1 MVLEKRSPNL
11 RGTICVIR
19 AAKLWGKIQ
28 SGNAE
33 RGERCPVSTDLEMIH
48 GSLRVMWDTADENLA
63 LVSISVP
70 VTAGNAHAK
79 VIAFYSSCF
88 DAATS
93 ITDADEPVDCF

>member
-1 MVLEKRSPNL
+1 MAYKSLRDFIAMLEEAGDLKRI
-11 RGTICVIR
+11 T
-19 AAKLWGKIQ
+19 A
-28 SGNAE
+28 
-33 RGERCPVSTDLEMIH
+33 PVSTDLEMIH